1 MPVLRVVRFTP
12 QGVGVDTRLRD
23 DLVPDLLRIPGIR
36 GVFAGRMGPGD
47 DGRRLLATVWTS
59 IDAIAPGARG
69 SGGTTGADPEH
80 LADAPGRE
88 AETYPLAIAIAP
100 LGPADIGIL
109 RLVRG
114 RTRAGALDEYV
125 RQAREG
131 TITDRVL
138 GVGPRALYLGT
149 DGSSRFTTL
158 SLWDEWSDVEAATGS
173 DATGADRTRHA
184 ELLTD
189 WTAEHYEVVPGIA
202 IMAPEDLEPG
212 DVG

>member
-138 GVGPRALYLGT
+138 GVGPERSTSAPTGPAASQRCRCGT
-149 DGSSRFTTL
+149 SGRTSRL
-158 SLWDEWSDVEAATGS
+158 RPG
-173 DATGADRTRHA
+173 RTR
-184 ELLTD
+184 
-189 WTAEHYEVVPGIA
+189 P
-202 IMAPEDLEPG
+202 APTERATPNC
-212 DVG
+212 